1 VFEDL
6 PRIPFV
12 YWSTALALLVGSAVA
27 SLVYVTLRRY
37 AVRRRLALS
46 SREEDLPWEVLLD
59 LLRTREREL
68 VASGASPD
76 KELPPDELLAILLS
90 QLPAMSGR
98 QPHEIPPEERQ
109 AMQNGVERRSGHR
122 RWGNPTGVH
131 VSSPLLPGLHAIVV
145 NRSTGGLAM
154 FVDRALEQGSVVE
167 VRAVEAPSYV
177 PSVEVE
183 VRYCRKVRG
192 QYIVG
197 GQFRAEIPWNVR
209 VWFG

>member
-1 VFEDL
+1 MFEDL

-76 KELPPDELLAILLS
+76 KELPPDELLSILLS

-98 QPHEIPPEERQ
+98 KPNEIPPEERQ
-109 AMQNGVERRSGHR
+109 AMQNGIERRSGHR

-131 VSSPLLPGLHAIVV
+131 VSSPLLPGLHGIVV

-167 VRAVEAPSYV
+167 VRAIEAPSYV

-197 GQFRAEIPWNVR
+197 GQFRAEVPWNVR